1 MLRHIGARVRGARTA
16 RGLSPGSLAELA
28 MLTEAELRDIEA
40 GTTRGSA
47 EALLSVAQVLRVEL
61 AFFFQ
66 AEHPPRPT
74 APMAARMAVDGLAG
88 LPVQEAVLVAEA
100 FARISDPAKRRKMLD
115 MVRAVADAEA
125 PRPAP
130 RVAAPRH

>member
-1 MLRHIGARVRGARTA
+1 MLRHIGARVRGARSA
-16 RGLSPGSLAELA
+16 RGLSPGSVAEMA
-28 MLTEAELRDIEA
+28 MLTETEFRAIEA

-61 AFFFQ
+61 AFFFR
-66 AEHPPRPT
+66 AEAAPRPT
-74 APMAARMAVDGLAG
+74 APMAARLAVDGMAG
-88 LPVQEAVLVAEA
+88 LPMQEAVLVAEA

-125 PRPAP
+125 PRQGP
-130 RVAAPRH
+130 RTAAPRH